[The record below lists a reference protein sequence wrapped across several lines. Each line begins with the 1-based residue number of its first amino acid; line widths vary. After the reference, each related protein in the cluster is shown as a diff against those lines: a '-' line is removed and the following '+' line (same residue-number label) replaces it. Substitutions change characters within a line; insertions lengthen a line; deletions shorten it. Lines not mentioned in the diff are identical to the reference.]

1 MQALA
6 LPGGKTMIYS
16 TKARLLAAG
25 AALSMF
31 AGPAFALDGNDVVAK
46 LNNALLVQSGAGL
59 TAESVTTNG
68 SDVTLNNAKFVANGG
83 KQTLPLGTIKMLGV
97 EEEDGSYTAEKV
109 SFDNVN
115 ITEEKMNFTASDIS
129 ISGFY
134 IPADPNGNTM
144 DSVLL
149 YDEAHI
155 GKVAGVVDGKPAFSI
170 DGADVTLEVADD
182 NSSVDFDMK
191 MNGIKADLSL
201 ADDPEAKETIQQLG
215 LTTID
220 GKASMEGSWAPEDG
234 TLDITDYSF
243 DFAKVGKLNV
253 TFSIS
258 GYTLDFIKSLNETTK
273 TMAADPNNQEA
284 QQAAGLAML
293 GLLQRLTFNSAE
305 IRFDDAGITK
315 KGLEFAAKKQNTT
328 ADQLTQ
334 MLKGMTPMMLAQF
347 NVPELQNMVTTAVN
361 TYLDKPGNLT
371 ITAEPKEGVPFPM
384 IMGAA
389 MGAPNTLPTVLGVK
403 VKAND

>member
-1 MQALA
+1 
-6 LPGGKTMIYS
+6 MIYS

-25 AALSMF
+25 AALSLF

-46 LNNALLVQSGAGL
+46 LNKALLVQSGAGIS
-59 TAESVTTNG
+59 AESVTTNG
-68 SDVTLNNAKFVANGG
+68 ADVTLNNAKFVANDG
-83 KQTLPLGTIKMLGV
+83 KQSLQLGTIKMLGI
-97 EEEDGSYTAEKV
+97 EEDSGSYYVDKV

-115 ITEEKMNFTASDIS
+115 ITEDKMNLTASDIS
-129 ISGFY
+129 IGGLS
-134 IPADPNGNTM
+134 IPADATGNTM

-149 YDEAHI
+149 YDEAHV
-155 GKVAGVVDGKPAFSI
+155 GKIAGVMDGKPTFSV
-170 DGADVTLEVADD
+170 DGSDVTLEVADD
-182 NSSVDFDMK
+182 NSSVNFDVK

-201 ADDPEAKETIQQLG
+201 VDDPEAKETIQQLG
-215 LTTID
+215 LTSID
-220 GKASMEGSWAPEDG
+220 GKVSMVGSWALEDG
-234 TLDITDYSF
+234 TMDIEEYAF
-243 DFAKVGKLNV
+243 DFAKVGKLNIAL
-253 TFSIS
+253 SIS

-293 GLLQRLTFNSAE
+293 GLMQRLTFNSAE

-328 ADQLTQ
+328 ADQLAQ
-334 MLKGMTPMMLAQF
+334 MIKGMTPMMLAQF

-361 TYLDKPGNLT
+361 TYIDKPGNLT
-371 ITAEPKEGVPFPM
+371 ITAEPENGVPFPM

-389 MGAPNTLPTVLGVK
+389 MGAPNTLPKVLGVK
-403 VKAND
+403 VTAND